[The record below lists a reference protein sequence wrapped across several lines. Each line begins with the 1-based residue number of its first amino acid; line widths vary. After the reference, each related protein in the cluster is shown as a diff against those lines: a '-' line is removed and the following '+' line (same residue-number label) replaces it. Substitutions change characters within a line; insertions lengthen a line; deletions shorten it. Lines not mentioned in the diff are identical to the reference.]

1 MKLLWNYL
9 KDYKMQTVLA
19 PAFKM
24 AEAVL
29 ELFVPVIMAAIIDV
43 GIAQADMPF
52 VRSRCLMLVILAA
65 AGLGV
70 SVTAQYFSAVA
81 ASGFAAK
88 LRKALFE
95 KIQSFSFLTLDQTG
109 TATLVTR
116 MTSDV
121 NQVQTGVNMVLRL
134 LLRSPFVVFGAM
146 VMAFFIDAKMALI
159 FVVVI
164 PALAVVVYLIMRHNI
179 PRYREVQGRLDRML
193 GKTRE
198 SLTGVRVIRAF
209 GKEEQMEE
217 EFSDENQ
224 GLSEKQLGVGRIAG
238 LLNPVTFVIVNL
250 GIVAVLMAGGRQ
262 TYIGALTQGEVVA
275 LVNYMSQV
283 LVELIKFANLIV
295 TLTKA
300 IACAKRVVTV
310 LELPGEEPMERI
322 PEKERP
328 GGQPLAEKRLADQ
341 IPEKERPEEKTSE
354 SGRRPDKVRFEN
366 VSFAYAAGAGNALTD
381 ISFSVK
387 EGETVGIIGG
397 TGAGKSTLVHLIAGF
412 YERQQGE
419 VYVDGRPTTEYT
431 LPELRKKIG
440 IVLQQAQLF
449 AGTIR
454 ENICWGKKDASD
466 AEVEAALRAACAYDF
481 VMEKPEGTAY
491 KAEQGGRNFSGG
503 QKQRLTIARA
513 LVRRPEILILDDSSS
528 ALDYATDAA
537 MRKNISNYRRHAG
550 QLACR
555 EVKSLADQGTGGLSG
570 QASIGKMTV
579 FIVAQRTSSLQHAD
593 QIIVLE
599 HGKIAGIGTHDE
611 LLESCPVY
619 QEIYHSQNKGSETK
633 TDADMTAA
641 EENRTETDT
650 AATEEN
656 RAETN
661 TAVIEE
667 NRRETGGDTG
677 GRE

>member
-1 MKLLWNYL
+1 MKILWNYL
-9 KDYKMQTVLA
+9 KDYKVQTVLA

-43 GIAQADMPF
+43 GIAQSDMPF
-52 VRSRCLMLVILAA
+52 IRSRCLMLVLLAA
-65 AGLGV
+65 AGLGI

-95 KIQSFSFLTLDQTG
+95 KIQSFSFLTLDKTG
-109 TATLVTR
+109 AATLVTR

-134 LLRSPFVVFGAM
+134 LLRSPFVVIGAM

-164 PALAVVVYLIMRHNI
+164 PALAIVVYCIMRHNI
-179 PRYREVQGRLDRML
+179 PRYREVQGQLDRML

-198 SLTGVRVIRAF
+198 SLTGVRIIRAF
-209 GKEEQMEE
+209 GKEEQMEA
-217 EFSDENQ
+217 EFASENQ

-250 GIVAVLMAGGRQ
+250 GIIAILMAGGRQ

-275 LVNYMSQV
+275 LVNYMSQI

-310 LELPGEEPMERI
+310 LEMPSEQTPEE
-322 PEKERP
+322 KF
-328 GGQPLAEKRLADQ
+328 LAEKVPQKTVSEA
-341 IPEKERPEEKTSE
+341 EKGSYAGHAAEKVHFQ
-354 SGRRPDKVRFEN
+354 K
-366 VSFAYAAGAGNALTD
+366 VSFAYAKGAENALSD

-412 YERQQGE
+412 YQPQQGAVCIDGKE
-419 VYVDGRPTTEYT
+419 TGEYV
-431 LPELRKKIG
+431 LQELRRKIG
-440 IVLQQAQLF
+440 IVMQQAQLF
-449 AGTIR
+449 AGTVR
-454 ENICWGKKDASD
+454 ENILWGKKDATD
-466 AEVEAALRAACAYDF
+466 AEIEAALRAACAYDF
-481 VMEKPEGTAY
+481 VSEKPEGIEY
-491 KAEQGGRNFSGG
+491 MAEQGGRNFSGG
-503 QKQRLTIARA
+503 QKQRLSIARA

-537 MRKNISNYRRHAG
+537 MRHNISDYSRSGESVH
-550 QLACR
+550 
-555 EVKSLADQGTGGLSG
+555 GG
-570 QASIGKMTV
+570 GKMTV

-593 QIIVLE
+593 KIIVLE
-599 HGKIAGIGTHDE
+599 HGKTAGIGTHEE
-611 LLESCPVY
+611 LLKNCPVY
-619 QEIYHSQNKGSETK
+619 QEIYYSQNKESESKAAGSE
-633 TDADMTAA
+633 AD
-641 EENRTETDT
+641 N
-650 AATEEN
+650 
-656 RAETN
+656 
-661 TAVIEE
+661 
-667 NRRETGGDTG
+667 RETAGMGGGID
-677 GRE
+677 EEE

>member
-1 MKLLWNYL
+1 MKLMWNYL
-9 KDYKMQTVLA
+9 KEYKVQTVLA

-52 VRSRCLMLVILAA
+52 IRSRCLMLVILAA
-65 AGLGV
+65 AGLGI

-95 KIQSFSFLTLDQTG
+95 KIQSFSFLTLDKTG
-109 TATLVTR
+109 AATLVTR

-134 LLRSPFVVFGAM
+134 LLRSPFVVIGAM

-179 PRYREVQGRLDRML
+179 PRYREVQGQLDRML

-198 SLTGVRVIRAF
+198 SLTGVRIIRAF
-209 GKEEQMEE
+209 GKEEQMEA
-217 EFSDENQ
+217 EFADENQ

-238 LLNPVTFVIVNL
+238 LLNPATFVIVNL
-250 GIVAVLMAGGRQ
+250 GIIAILMAGGRQ
-262 TYIGALTQGEVVA
+262 TYMGALTQGEVVA
-275 LVNYMSQV
+275 LVNYMSQI

-310 LELPGEEPMERI
+310 LEMPSERT
-322 PEKERP
+322 PEKEVSA
-328 GGQPLAEKRLADQ
+328 GE
-341 IPEKERPEEKTSE
+341 IPENIISETGGLSSVEK
-354 SGRRPDKVRFEN
+354 PKDKVRFQN
-366 VSFAYAAGAGNALTD
+366 VSFAYSKGAGNALSD
-381 ISFSVK
+381 ISFSAE
-387 EGETVGIIGG
+387 EGETIGIIGG

-412 YERQQGE
+412 YEPQQGE
-419 VYVDGRPTTEYT
+419 VYVDGQPTGEYV
-431 LPELRKKIG
+431 LSELRKKIG
-440 IVLQQAQLF
+440 IVMQQAQLF
-449 AGTIR
+449 AGTVR
-454 ENICWGKKDASD
+454 ENICWGKKEATD
-466 AEVEAALRAACAYDF
+466 AEIEEALRAACAYDF
-481 VMEKPEGTAY
+481 ITEKPEGTEY

-503 QKQRLTIARA
+503 QKQRLSIARA

-537 MRKNISNYRRHAG
+537 LRRNIDSFRKS
-550 QLACR
+550 
-555 EVKSLADQGTGGLSG
+555 DQAQG
-570 QASIGKMTV
+570 IGKMTI

-593 QIIVLE
+593 KIIVLE
-599 HGKIAGIGTHDE
+599 HGKTAGIGTHDD
-611 LLESCPVY
+611 LLKNCPVY
-619 QEIYHSQNKGSETK
+619 QEIYRSQNKGSE
-633 TDADMTAA
+633 AGA
-641 EENRTETDT
+641 EENESE
-650 AATEEN
+650 TEEN
-656 RAETN
+656 EAKTKENKCET
-661 TAVIEE
+661 EE
-667 NRRETGGDTG
+667 NGAKTKENEVKIKENKSETGGSIGEDEKFG
-677 GRE
+677 K